1 MNTLRITSN
10 LPVDLEDLIRTTI
23 GALLAVH
30 RELGPGMSE
39 AVYAAAVRIEL
50 AERCIPFE
58 DEKTFA
64 VRYRGRFLRH
74 QRVDLLVDGRLVVEI
89 KSVEQLH
96 AVHVSQVISYM
107 RVTEVRA
114 GLLVNFNVRLLKQGI
129 RRLVLSTTLRGLS
142 SRS

>member
-1 MNTLRITSN
+1 MTILRIASN
-10 LPVDLEDLIRTTI
+10 LPQDLEELIRATI

-39 AVYAAAVRIEL
+39 SVYASAARIEL
-50 AERCIPFE
+50 AERKIPFE

-64 VRYRGRFLRH
+64 VRYRGRFLCH

-96 AVHVSQVISYM
+96 PVHEAQVVSYM
-107 RVTEVRA
+107 RVTGVRA
-114 GLLVNFNVRLLKQGI
+114 GLLVNFNVPLLKQGI
-129 RRLVLSTTLRGLS
+129 RRIVL
-142 SRS
+142 

>member
-1 MNTLRITSN
+1 MTDLRITSD
-10 LPVDLEDLIRTTI
+10 LPQDLEELIRATI

-30 RELGPGMSE
+30 RELGAGMSE
-39 AVYAAAVRIEL
+39 AVYAAAVGVEL
-50 AERCIPFE
+50 TERGIAFE

-89 KSVEQLH
+89 KSVEALH
-96 AVHVSQVISYM
+96 PVHAAQVVSYM
-107 RVTEVRA
+107 RVTGVRT

-129 RRLVLSTTLRGLS
+129 RRIVL
-142 SRS
+142 